1 MAQRRHSVR
10 VQMLL
15 TVLILLSLTG
25 LALGQG
31 RFSKSGSVI
40 TDSVTDLQ
48 WRVGPD
54 SDIDWFDARD
64 WVSGLGGGWRMP
76 TLSELCGL
84 YNAGIEYDRWGYF
97 QNSGHNLWSSQTE
110 GSSSAWTFCFA
121 FGDES
126 YYDRGDC
133 SGERVFAVR
142 SR

>member
-1 MAQRRHSVR
+1 MGQRGYSVR
-10 VQMLL
+10 IQMLL
-15 TVLILLSLTG
+15 TVIILLLLTG

-40 TDSVTDLQ
+40 TDSVTGLQ

-76 TLSELCGL
+76 TLSELETLFDG
-84 YNAGIEYDRWGYF
+84 GITDESWGHF
-97 QNSGHNLWSSQTE
+97 RNSGYCVWSSETR
-110 GSSSAWTFCFA
+110 GSSSAYLFDFHNGYDSLINSDGA
-121 FGDES
+121 
-126 YYDRGDC
+126 YYQRA
-133 SGERVFAVR
+133 FAVR